1 MNSWKGLMLSAVIA
15 AIIVVLLLRTDAKHN
30 PQAEGLIGNPAPD
43 LRGDFAI
50 NGEPIRLSDLQGKVV
65 LLDFWATW
73 CPPCREA
80 IPHLIELNAKHKNA
94 GLAVVGVTVYN
105 TSEAITQQQEDFTQF
120 ALQKRMDYLLMTLDN
135 KEANQT
141 LGAYGVRGFPQV
153 VLIDRK
159 GIVRHV
165 IVGGGPRASSD
176 IDTGVEKLLAE

>member
-1 MNSWKGLMLSAVIA
+1 MNSWKGLMASAVIA

-43 LRGDFAI
+43 FRGDFAI
-50 NGEPIRLSDLQGKVV
+50 NGEPVRLSDLQGKVV

-73 CPPCREA
+73 CGPCVA
-80 IPHLIELNAKHKNA
+80 ALPHLIELNAKHKNA
-94 GLAVVGVTVYN
+94 GLAVVGVLFYN
-105 TSEAITQQQEDFTQF
+105 TSQPILPQRQHFTQF
-120 ALQKRMDYLLMTLDN
+120 ALQHHMDYLVMTLDN
-135 KEANQT
+135 KDAGQT
-141 LGAYGVRGFPQV
+141 QSAYGVMAFPQV

-165 IVGGGPRASSD
+165 IVGGRPDAVSE